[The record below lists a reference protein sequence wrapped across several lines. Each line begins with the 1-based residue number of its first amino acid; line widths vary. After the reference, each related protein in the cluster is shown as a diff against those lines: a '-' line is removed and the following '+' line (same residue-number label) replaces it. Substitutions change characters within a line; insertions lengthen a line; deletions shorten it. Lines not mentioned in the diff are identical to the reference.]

1 MKTTV
6 RRSSKLFVS
15 AGAALLAVALCAA
28 AALAVTSPDQTRE
41 TYVAQVEPICKT
53 NTKANERILAGAEKK
68 VKEGKLKVAAGQFIQ
83 ASGAF
88 GKAVK
93 QIKAVPQPVAD
104 QAKLARWIR
113 ALEDET
119 KLLSEI
125 GKALKAGNKAKAQT
139 LSIRLTHNGNVANN
153 AVLGFDFDY
162 CLIDSSRF
170 S

>member
-1 MKTTV
+1 MKTV
-6 RRSSKLFVS
+6 GRSSKLVVS
-15 AGAALLAVALCAA
+15 AA
-28 AALAVTSPDQTRE
+28 AALAVLAFCAAAALGVTSAEQTRE
-41 TYVAQVEPICKT
+41 SYVAQVEPICKT

-68 VKEGKLKVAAGQFIQ
+68 VKEGKLKVAAGQFTQ
-83 ASGAF
+83 AASAF

-104 QAKLARWIR
+104 KAKLAKWLSY
-113 ALEDET
+113 LEGET

-125 GKALKAGNKAKAQT
+125 GKALKENKKSKAQT
-139 LSIRLTHNGNVANN
+139 LSVKLTHNGNLANN
-153 AVLGFDFDY
+153 SVLGFEFDY